1 MHTTRISGKTMKRT
15 VLFLAIA
22 ALFCFTVKA
31 QAQSIQSY
39 LQNNDDAIEYIGSL
53 AHPAQDVLDTE
64 YVKGTSSYIDVNIKF
79 SSLMR
84 NYWEPYRINLRQYNG
99 FTYAYSIV
107 RTRAVSIYEPFI
119 ALDWATS
126 LVHSLA
132 VNMGH
137 STADNAEVI
146 RLLYGTTED
155 GLTKEQKAAI
165 MLMNYIYGD

>member
-1 MHTTRISGKTMKRT
+1 MKRK
-15 VLFLAIA
+15 VLFLALA
-22 ALFCFTVKA
+22 AFFCLFTVRA
-31 QAQSIQSY
+31 QDQSSIHS
-39 LQNNDDAIEYIGSL
+39 LMDFETMEYIGNL
-53 AHPAQDVLDTE
+53 AHPAHDVLDAE
-64 YVKGTSSYIDVNIKF
+64 YVSGTSDYIDINIKF

-84 NYWEPYRINLRQYNG
+84 TYWEPYRINLRQYNG

-132 VNMGH
+132 VNVGH
-137 STADNAEVI
+137 STADNADVI